1 MKWWGGGRDSNHG
14 LCLYTHTHAFRVW
27 RYLHGIAPCFSSR
40 RSIHQP
46 HSVIS
51 PYRAIVLKKFNRRP
65 MTIHTLVHL
74 CIYVSAAGRIRM
86 YPIHPSSFHIAH
98 SILNH
103 GIEIKWNKR
112 GKSNI
117 LLYNISSRAIS
128 YLTGASVL
136 SIGETFIHF
145 GTSIVPAPD
154 FFFFFSLLETLRES
168 NWNWINSTRRSF
180 LKKLPFWRIGYSPQF
195 ESHCLVF
202 GFVIFPPPPKLA
214 IIYWLLS

>member
-1 MKWWGGGRDSNHG
+1 MSNVYIRQPVKSLFKLLIVFLPSATPPALRFFSYSKQTTMSTPGKTHPSVIPPPPIKKIINNKRTLYIPALQAPRQLFNEVEGGTRFQPRIVSI
-14 LCLYTHTHAFRVW
+14 YTHTSAFRVW

-51 PYRAIVLKKFNRRP
+51 LLIGPIVLKKFNRRP

-74 CIYVSAAGRIRM
+74 YIYVSAAGRSM
-86 YPIHPSSFHIAH
+86 YIPNTPFVLSY

-117 LLYNISSRAIS
+117 LLHNISSRELFLAQSHIWR
-128 YLTGASVL
+128 
-136 SIGETFIHF
+136 
-145 GTSIVPAPD
+145 APV
-154 FFFFFSLLETLRES
+154 
-168 NWNWINSTRRSF
+168 
-180 LKKLPFWRIGYSPQF
+180 Y
-195 ESHCLVF
+195 
-202 GFVIFPPPPKLA
+202 
-214 IIYWLLS
+214 